1 MKDHKKAE
9 TMKGEMTETTLIEGM
24 TTEIIIIVSDKTI
37 EVKEEITIMILET
50 DITMIETD
58 ITMIKIA
65 SSIIIEVIIEVTEIA
80 KIKGEIIDSNK
91 LRPT

>member
-1 MKDHKKAE
+1 
-9 TMKGEMTETTLIEGM
+9 MKGEMTETTLIEGM
-24 TTEIIIIVSDKTI
+24 TTEIIIIVSDKTM